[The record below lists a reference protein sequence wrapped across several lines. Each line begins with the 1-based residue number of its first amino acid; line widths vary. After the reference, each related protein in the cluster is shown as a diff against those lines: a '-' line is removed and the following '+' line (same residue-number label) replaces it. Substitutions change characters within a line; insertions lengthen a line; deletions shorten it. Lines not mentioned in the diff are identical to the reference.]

1 MIQNPTKFPN
11 VPQVYFFLRL
21 EAYVHKFVIFFSVEV
36 DTSMKEKKSL
46 LTGIQG
52 VQWAV
57 FMLTNIIAV
66 PVVVGA
72 AFHMPPADISTFM
85 QRMLLVSGAATLI
98 QVLIGHRLPVVEG
111 AAGMWWAIFILLGA
125 MSAPGNRGLLLQQLE
140 MGLIIA
146 GLFLAILSFL
156 PIIEK
161 VRNLFTPIVTGVYLI
176 LLVSQMSGSFF
187 KSMLGITETN
197 HLDGKIAGICLVE
210 VLIIFVFSLKARG
223 LWKSMGPLVGIIV
236 GWVLFHALGLIHP
249 AKAYSPSGWFAL
261 PHLFS
266 WGTPKFDVGIVLT
279 SVITSVV
286 LISNVIASILV
297 VGIALEKEIQGVQ
310 YQKGILGNGLGLLV
324 SGVFSVVGVV
334 PLSVSAGFI
343 TTTGI
348 RSKRPLII
356 GAALIVISGFLPYIG
371 EFFSTLPLEVA
382 YASLFIPFSQMM
394 GFGIRD
400 LMGQEPTP
408 RNLLV
413 IGFSLIV
420 GIGMMFMPPEAFESV
435 APWLRNIVAN
445 GLLVGLI
452 LCLLLEHVIFRE
464 KINKNSPSL

>member
-1 MIQNPTKFPN
+1 MTDLMKKDSG
-11 VPQVYFFLRL
+11 FLSG
-21 EAYVHKFVIFFSVEV
+21 VQ
-36 DTSMKEKKSL
+36 
-46 LTGIQG
+46 GI
-52 VQWAV
+52 QWAV

-72 AFHMPPADISTFM
+72 AFHMSPADVSTFM
-85 QRMLLVSGAATLI
+85 QRMLLVSGAATFI
-98 QVLIGHRLPVVEG
+98 QVLFGHRLPVVEG
-111 AAGMWWAIFILLGA
+111 AAGMWWAIFILLGS
-125 MSAPGNRGLLLQQLE
+125 MSAPAEHGHLLQQLE

-146 GLFLAILSFL
+146 GIFLAVLSFL

-187 KSMLGITETN
+187 KSMLGITATGQ
-197 HLDGKIAGICLVE
+197 LSGIIAAICFLE
-210 VLIIFVFSLKARG
+210 ILMILLFSLKAQG
-223 LWKSMGPLVGIIV
+223 ILKSMGPLAGIAV
-236 GWVLFHALGLIHP
+236 GWLLFHWFGLIHYG
-249 AKAYSPSGWFAL
+249 KAYEPVSWFSI
-261 PHLFS
+261 PKLFS
-266 WGTPKFDVGIVLT
+266 WGPPTFDSGIVLT

-297 VGIALEKEIQGVQ
+297 VGIALEKEIQPKQ
-310 YQKGILGNGLGLLV
+310 YQKGIFGNGAGLLI
-324 SGVFSVVGVV
+324 SGIFSVVGVV

-348 RSKRPLII
+348 KAKRPLII
-356 GAALIVISGFLPYIG
+356 GAVLILAAGFFPYIG

-400 LMGQEPTP
+400 LMGQEPSS

-413 IGFSLIV
+413 IGLSLMI
-420 GIGMMFMPPEAFESV
+420 GIGMMFMPAAAFESV

-445 GLLVGLI
+445 GLLDGLI
-452 LCLLLEHVIFRE
+452 FCLLLEHVIFRE
-464 KINKNSPSL
+464 KKGAARINA